1 MKDNGIRPE
10 HTIRYTPEWDDDL
23 GGSIA
28 DGGLRIDLGQDGEV
42 IERNASDDTDDT
54 DVDDGAAPTNNIG
67 PAHIHSHSGL
77 VLPSDTAAVRSVAP
91 FPPAAVDHSLPTF

>member
-54 DVDDGAAPTNNIG
+54 DVDDGAAP
-67 PAHIHSHSGL
+67 
-77 VLPSDTAAVRSVAP
+77 DE
-91 FPPAAVDHSLPTF
+91 